1 MTMTG
6 LIRLRCA
13 CPEAGTA
20 RAIARAAVEARLAAA
35 VSVSAPVTS
44 LYRWQGAVHEA
55 TEVVLEA
62 TTLVARVEAL
72 CDLIRA
78 MHPYHT
84 PAISWWPCARDAA
97 TARWVQ
103 EATAQA
109 PGDGPAG

>member
-13 CPEAGTA
+13 CPEAGIA
-20 RAIARAAVEARLAAA
+20 RAIACAAVEARLAAS
-35 VSVSAPVTS
+35 VSVSAPVS
-44 LYRWQGAVHEA
+44 SVYRWQGAVHEA

-62 TTLVARVEAL
+62 TTLIARVEAL
-72 CDLIRA
+72 CALIRS

-103 EATAQA
+103 EATAAQT
-109 PGDGPAG
+109 GDGPAD